1 MVIIIKLDSMSKQ
14 VYIFSIVG
22 LLTSLISGFGLI
34 FLIPVLTQ
42 CINMK
47 INYIS
52 YSKETIDKAIVYS
65 LAGIVLSIM
74 MLLISNILIPSL

>member
-1 MVIIIKLDSMSKQ
+1 MVIIIKIDYMSKQ
-14 VYIFSIVG
+14 VYVLSVIG
-22 LLTSLISGFGLI
+22 LLTSVISGLGLL

-47 INYIS
+47 VNYVT

-65 LAGIVLSIM
+65 LAGIVLSVM
-74 MLLISNILIPSL
+74 MILVSNVLIPNL